1 MTDFA
6 GKHPL
11 IAGMVLM
18 LGHGVVLVAVAIA
31 ITASRSLVVG
41 QYLTNALWVTTG
53 LLSVGIG
60 CWLTVLRRRSCQPV
74 WPVCWLALLAPLQAY
89 LQTLVVSLAT
99 QTHLQ
104 GPKVFLAIVTLPEWY
119 MMYVNLPGNLMPVP
133 GILFGMLIG
142 HGVAH
147 VMFRDGR
154 WQHIVP
160 ADQQPGESTNNVFP
174 ARHPL
179 VATVVLMAPG
189 VQYAWLLLVAPIY
202 WNSDSRPLLCALLYG
217 VLNALVAFIVGMVV
231 ARAALRA
238 GKALDRLEILVPL
251 TAAAASVVWIGIAG
265 CLRGFSWGFSWGA
278 VRWNL
283 QIFFGDSDD
292 WNAARLVLLFTL
304 VVGLATA
311 RQGMTVASNRFRRQ
325 LEP

>member
-1 MTDFA
+1 MTGFA

-18 LGHGVVLVAVAIA
+18 LAHGVVLVAVAIA
-31 ITASRSLVVG
+31 VVASRSFVVG

-60 CWLTVLRRRSCQPV
+60 CWLTMLRRRSCQPV

-89 LQTLVVSLAT
+89 LQTLVVSLAA
-99 QTHLQ
+99 QTRVA
-104 GPKVFLAIVTLPEWY
+104 GPGAFLATATSPRWY
-119 MMYVNLPGNLMPVP
+119 AMYVNFPGNLMPVP
-133 GILFGMLIG
+133 GILLGALIG

-147 VMFRDGR
+147 VMFRNGW

-160 ADQQPGESTNNVFP
+160 ADQQPGESKNNAFP

-179 VATVVLMAPG
+179 VATAVLMAPG
-189 VQYAWLLLVAPIY
+189 VQYAWLLLAPPLW
-202 WNSDSRPLLCALLYG
+202 WNFDSTLLCALLYG
-217 VLNALVAFIVGMVV
+217 VLNALTAFIVGMVV
-231 ARAALRA
+231 ARAAHRA

-251 TAAAASVVWIGIAG
+251 TAAAASVVWIGIAS
-265 CLRGFSWGFSWGA
+265 CLRGFSWRP
-278 VRWNL
+278 VRWDL
-283 QIFFGDSDD
+283 QIFFSDFD
-292 WNAARLVLLFTL
+292 NWKTARLVLFVAL
-304 VVGLATA
+304 VVSLGAA

-325 LEP
+325 LGP